1 MGVLFVV
8 FAVLFAC
15 AVGGG
20 IYFYLERQARRM
32 RTRFVELP
40 TGMRFECQAFS
51 AEVHRNHRQLMVK
64 APAGQLATAPLPEG
78 PSREHTGAIAV
89 DLPAPG
95 MAIQFQATGAAA
107 YTLVFSATDEF
118 AAPPG
123 VADASVPAESGS
135 RYVLQLH
142 DIDSQVAAKFQI
154 FAKRVTIWSDKL
166 KKRIEAERRAQKR
179 REMEAE
185 KTRVA
190 EEALAAAKA
199 KIAPSGDLT
208 EAQKQELAQVQIAQ
222 WRKLAGFTGSASD
235 VRIDKDGRIE
245 WFIDM
250 NNEGG
255 ITLHADK
262 RTIFTTLAGATIQ
275 SVGGEL
281 EIGVR
286 DEYWS
291 EAEPDLRLFRVL
303 KGTKA
308 DERRAWKERLEVM
321 RDSLRSSNVALR

>member
-1 MGVLFVV
+1 MGVLFLI

-20 IYFYLERQARRM
+20 IYYYLERQARRM
-32 RTRFVELP
+32 RTRFIELP

-51 AEVHRNHRQLMVK
+51 AEVHRTERQLIMK
-64 APAGQLATAPLPEG
+64 APAGHLATAPLPDG
-78 PSREHTGAIAV
+78 PTREHSGAIAV
-89 DLPAPG
+89 ELPAPG
-95 MAIQFQATGAAA
+95 IAIQFQPAGKAT
-107 YTLVFSATDEF
+107 YTLVFSATDAYSSPES
-118 AAPPG
+118 AA
-123 VADASVPAESGS
+123 SAEAGN
-135 RYVLQLH
+135 RYVLQLN

-154 FAKRVTIWSDKL
+154 FAKRVTIWADKL
-166 KKRIEAERRAQKR
+166 KKRIEAERKAQKR

-185 KTRVA
+185 KTRIA

-199 KIAPSGDLT
+199 KIAPAGDLT
-208 EAQKQELAQVQIAQ
+208 EEQKLELANVQIAQ
-222 WRKLAGFTGSASD
+222 WRKLAGFTGTASD
-235 VRIDKDGRIE
+235 MRIGKDGAIE

-308 DERRAWKERLEVM
+308 EERRAWKERLEVM